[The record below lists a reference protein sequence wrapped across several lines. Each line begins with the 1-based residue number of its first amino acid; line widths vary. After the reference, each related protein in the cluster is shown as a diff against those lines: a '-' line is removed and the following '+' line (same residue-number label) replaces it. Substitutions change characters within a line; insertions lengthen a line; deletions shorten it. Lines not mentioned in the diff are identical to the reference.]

1 MSIYY
6 MENIDCSSH
15 AGFKAF
21 RGVPFW
27 GLGFRVGG
35 FPTLGTFLGAP
46 IRGSLVFGGYCGSP
60 IMETTTCWSG
70 VGAQVKLRRSCSI
83 GQSSLAVCSES

>member
-6 MENIDCSSH
+6 MENINCSSH

-21 RGVPFW
+21 RGILFW

-35 FPTLGTFLGAP
+35 FPGAP
-46 IRGSLVFGGYCGSP
+46 IRGSLVFGGYCGPP

-70 VGAQVKLRRSCSI
+70 VGAQVKRSSEAPKKLQHRSKQPCS
-83 GQSSLAVCSES
+83 LF